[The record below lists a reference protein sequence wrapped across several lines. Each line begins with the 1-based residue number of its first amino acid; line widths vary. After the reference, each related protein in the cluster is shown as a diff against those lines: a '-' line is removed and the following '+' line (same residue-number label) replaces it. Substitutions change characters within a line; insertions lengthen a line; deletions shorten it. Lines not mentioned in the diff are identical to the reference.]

1 MSEHSKRCQYISQ
14 KISEILST
22 VKNRL
27 SWGSF
32 DLPQGGF
39 YLLWFWMRSLTRLV
53 SGNMAMVLYPKNG
66 KILQCLVSNA
76 TCSTFLVS
84 FSVKYAWVLFGGRMR
99 YESSTVSSQK
109 GFCRGRGGEGEREN
123 LKFWQKRG
131 DLYFLNLYRA
141 GVNFFRGGLKIFRK

>member
-27 SWGSF
+27 PWGSF

-39 YLLWFWMRSLTRLV
+39 YLPWFWMRSLTGLV
-53 SGNMAMVLYPKNG
+53 SGNMAMALYPKNG

-109 GFCRGRGGEGEREN
+109 GFCRGGGGGGER
-123 LKFWQKRG
+123 KFKI
-131 DLYFLNLYRA
+131 LA
-141 GVNFFRGGLKIFRK
+141 KKGGLVLFEFVQGGS

>member
-1 MSEHSKRCQYISQ
+1 MSEHAKRCQYISQ

-84 FSVKYAWVLFGGRMR
+84 CSVKCAWVLFGGRMR
-99 YESSTVSSQK
+99 YESSTVSSPLSAEGGRENFVKK
-109 GFCRGRGGEGEREN
+109 GGTCTFWICRGG
-123 LKFWQKRG
+123 
-131 DLYFLNLYRA
+131 